1 MSSAT
6 HGLNRYMRDLIKAQ
20 KDMPIEE
27 EVEWLQKHAPN
38 QTFTQTEVDYLQPY
52 FKTKLKA
59 EPRPRDNSKKFYFF
73 AKLFLAIYIIGAVLA
88 ALKEF

>member
-6 HGLNRYMRDLIKAQ
+6 HGLNSYLRDIIQAQ
-20 KDMPIEE
+20 KDRSIEE
-27 EVEWLQKHAPN
+27 EVEFLETLPN

-52 FKTKLKA
+52 FKTKIKA